1 MQHRAAR
8 TLAPAARTHTAA
20 SLRASCAAQRVGQQC
35 MHVGSVEMQAHH
47 VFKPGGSWQFRCA
60 PVVQCSVG
68 MIGSSAQPCSAV
80 QCSWFFLHSTACSCL
95 QSSVQCVSAYRSTP
109 TACSAVAC
117 SVLSDCSGAALLVC
131 EQAAHM
137 FSISCGLDQHSI
149 SMAFGA
155 AFTACQLAQHYSTCN
170 KHSSADYS
178 LRALLF

>member
-95 QSSVQCVSAYRSTP
+95 QSSVQCVSAYRSTHTQP
-109 TACSAVAC
+109 AVQLLAVLTRLIAVQLLAVCCLTAVGQLCWFVSRLHTGV
-117 SVLSDCSGAALLVC
+117 
-131 EQAAHM
+131 
-137 FSISCGLDQHSI
+137 QH
-149 SMAFGA
+149 
-155 AFTACQLAQHYSTCN
+155 QLWT
-170 KHSSADYS
+170 
-178 LRALLF
+178 